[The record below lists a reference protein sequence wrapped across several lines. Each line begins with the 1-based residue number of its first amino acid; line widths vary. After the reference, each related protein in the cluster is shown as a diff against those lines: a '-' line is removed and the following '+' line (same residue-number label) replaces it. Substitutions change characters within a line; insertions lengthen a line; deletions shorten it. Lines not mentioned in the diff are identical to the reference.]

1 MFVIA
6 PAGDAPLL
14 LLPQLK
20 GDICFLVLPGKK
32 IGKFYSDVGLDS
44 DETARRMAR
53 PGCEVVGEL
62 PAPLPGGLRFGGR
75 VSQVNMALGSPWYKS
90 SSW

>member
-6 PAGDAPLL
+6 PAGAAPLL

-20 GDICFLVLPGKK
+20 RDICFLVLPGKK
-32 IGKFYSDVGLDS
+32 IGKFYSDVGLDL

-53 PGCEVVGEL
+53 PGCEAVREL
-62 PAPLPGGLRFGGR
+62 PAPLPGGCG
-75 VSQVNMALGSPWYKS
+75 LGVAFPR
-90 SSW
+90 